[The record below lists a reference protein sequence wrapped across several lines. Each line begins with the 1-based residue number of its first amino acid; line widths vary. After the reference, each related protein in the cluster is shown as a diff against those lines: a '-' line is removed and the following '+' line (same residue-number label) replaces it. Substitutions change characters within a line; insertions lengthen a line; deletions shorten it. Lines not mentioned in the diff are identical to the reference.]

1 MSKGYRQGRM
11 GEEVR
16 RVMSEMLRR
25 DIKDPRLNGFVSISA
40 VEVTPDGS
48 VATCYVTILG
58 PTDAEEPSPEEKEE
72 VLSAFRKAKGVFK
85 KEIGQQIK
93 MRRIPDLLFK
103 LDTSMEY
110 GRKMSRV
117 LDQLGLEKEDEE

>member
-1 MSKGYRQGRM
+1 M
-11 GEEVR
+11 GEEIR
-16 RVMSEMLRR
+16 RVMGEMLRR
-25 DIKDPRLNGFVSISA
+25 DIKDPRLTGFVSISA

-48 VATCYVTILG
+48 VATCYVTVLG
-58 PTDAEEPSPEEKEE
+58 STEAEEPSPEEKEE
-72 VLSAFRKAKGVFK
+72 VLSAFRSAKGAFK
-85 KEIGQQIK
+85 REIGRQIK

-117 LDQLGLEKEDEE
+117 LDRLGAGTDYEE